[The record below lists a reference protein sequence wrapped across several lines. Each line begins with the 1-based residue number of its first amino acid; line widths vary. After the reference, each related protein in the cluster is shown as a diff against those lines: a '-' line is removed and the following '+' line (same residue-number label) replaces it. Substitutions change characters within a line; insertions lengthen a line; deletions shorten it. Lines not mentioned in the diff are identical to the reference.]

1 MRKLVLTVMA
11 LLSLNVCKADILIY
25 RLTESARQIGSG
37 QDTRVLLTGS
47 VAFDEPGTNGIANA
61 MVVWTFRV
69 GRVKYFQVVPH
80 TFSVSQTAGRIT
92 GTSWTV
98 FREYHPI
105 NTNSVTGE
113 SYILAYGQN
122 AKLTTSPGNTVSAP
136 RVMTAKPQ
144 EFASGAQELL
154 LDSTLN
160 LVFDSKDT
168 LAANG
173 QSQTINDAAASLRQ
187 KYLSL
192 GYAES
197 SPYW

>member
-1 MRKLVLTVMA
+1 MKNLILAAMA
-11 LLSLNVCKADILIY
+11 LLSLNLCKADILLY

-37 QDTRVLLTGS
+37 QDTRVLLSGF
-47 VAFDEPGTNGIANA
+47 VAFDEAGTNGMANA

-69 GRVKYFQVVPH
+69 AGAKYFQVVPH
-80 TFSVSQTAGRIT
+80 TFSVSQTAGRN
-92 GTSWTV
+92 GSSWTV
-98 FREYHPI
+98 FREFHPI

-122 AKLTTSPGNTVSAP
+122 ATLTTSPGNTVSAP

-144 EFASGAQELL
+144 EIASGAKDLL
-154 LDSTLN
+154 LDSAFN
-160 LVFDSKDT
+160 AVFDSKDT

-173 QSQTINDAAASLRQ
+173 QSQTINDVAASLRQ
-187 KYLSL
+187 KYTSL
-192 GYAES
+192 GYVES

>member
-1 MRKLVLTVMA
+1 MKKLLLTVVA
-11 LLSLNVCKADILIY
+11 LLSLTVCKADILIY
-25 RLTESARQIGSG
+25 RLTDSARQIGSG
-37 QDTRVLLTGS
+37 QDTRVLLTGF
-47 VAFDEPGTNGIANA
+47 VAFDETSTNGMANA
-61 MVVWTFRV
+61 MVVWTYGV
-69 GRVKYFQVVPH
+69 GGAKYFQVVPH
-80 TFSVSQTAGRIT
+80 TFSVSQTAGRNS
-92 GTSWTV
+92 TSWTV

-122 AKLTTSPGNTVSAP
+122 VTLRTSPTNTVSAP

-144 EFASGAQELL
+144 EIASGAKDLI
-154 LDSTLN
+154 LDSTFN
-160 LVFDSKDT
+160 AVFDSKDT

-173 QSQTINDAAASLRQ
+173 QSLTINDVAASLRQ

-192 GYAES
+192 GYLES

>member
-1 MRKLVLTVMA
+1 MKKLLITAIA
-11 LLSLNVCKADILIY
+11 LLSLNLCKADITIY
-25 RLTESARQIGSG
+25 KLTDSARQIGSG

-61 MVVWTFRV
+61 MVVWTYRV
-69 GRVKYFQVVPH
+69 AGVKYFQVVPH
-80 TFSVSQTAGRIT
+80 AFNVSQTAGRIP

-105 NTNSVTGE
+105 TNSVTGE

-122 AKLTTSPGNTVSAP
+122 VTLKTSPTNTVSAP

-144 EFASGAQELL
+144 EITFGANGLF
-154 LDSTLN
+154 LDSTVTA
-160 LVFDSKDT
+160 VFDSKDT
-168 LAANG
+168 LAANE
-173 QSQTINDAAASLRQ
+173 QSLTINDVADSLRQ

-192 GYAES
+192 GYIES
-197 SPYW
+197 FPLW

>member
-1 MRKLVLTVMA
+1 MRKILLTIVA

-25 RLTESARQIGSG
+25 RLMESARQIGSG

-47 VAFDEPGTNGIANA
+47 VAFDEPGTNGMANA
-61 MVVWTFRV
+61 MVVWTYRV
-69 GRVKYFQVVPH
+69 AGVKYFQVVPH
-80 TFSVSQTAGRIT
+80 TFNVSQTAGRNN
-92 GTSWTV
+92 TSWTV

-105 NTNSVTGE
+105 STNSVTGE

-122 AKLTTSPGNTVSAP
+122 VTLTTSPSNTVSAP

-144 EFASGAQELL
+144 EIASGAKELL

-192 GYAES
+192 GYVES
-197 SPYW
+197 SPLW